1 MSESKSSHNVA
12 CFLLGLGVGAVAA
25 LVLAPQSGE
34 ETRRLIAGKAREGK
48 DYLEG
53 AGKKVRGRS
62 EEYIAKG
69 SDLLTQG
76 RQRLAEAVEAG
87 KQTYRS
93 TLGR

>member
-1 MSESKSSHNVA
+1 MSQNKSSHNVA

-34 ETRRLIAGKAREGK
+34 ETRRLIAGTAKNGR

-53 AGKKVRGRS
+53 AGKKVRGQTG
-62 EEYIAKG
+62 EYIAKG

-76 RQRLAEAVEAG
+76 KQRLAEAIQAG
-87 KQTYRS
+87 KQTYRA

>member
-1 MSESKSSHNVA
+1 MSETKSSHNVA

-25 LVLAPQSGE
+25 LVLAPHSGE
-34 ETRRLIAGKAREGK
+34 ETRRLIAGKAKEGK
-48 DYLEG
+48 DYLEET
-53 AGKKVRGRS
+53 GKKVRGRS

-76 RQRLAEAVEAG
+76 RQRLEEAVEVG
-87 KQTYRS
+87 KQSYRA